1 MVLSTYNKEVYE
13 RDLKEEGRRE
23 GRQEGERKGRSAAQ
37 LEIAESLLD
46 ILDVETIAEKTGLT
60 VEQVCKLKGS
70 C

>member
-23 GRQEGERKGRSAAQ
+23 GRQEGRSAAQ

-60 VEQVCKLKGS
+60 VEQVRKLKGS